1 MIMGRREGTSRWMGR
16 LEGAGRESMR
26 KGPGGG

>member
-16 LEGAGRESMR
+16 LEGAWRGSMR